1 MQLEQSFCFFLN
13 FLKNCSQCIC
23 RGDGVVNQHHTVNPE
38 SKKIWDAVFKVYK
51 TRMTMIYSLGS
62 INSLINSCLHRDEIF
77 NVTKQM
83 NLIFFFCKRTLI
95 GMLMLQRHVCC
106 RATSLFLFYNL
117 SIWERRILFV
127 TFLKAKFSPTCP

>member
-38 SKKIWDAVFKVYK
+38 SKKIWDAVFNVYK

-83 NLIFFFCKRTLI
+83 NLIFFF
-95 GMLMLQRHVCC
+95 LQKNTNWDVDAAEACLLLCHI
-106 RATSLFLFYNL
+106 TFSFL
-117 SIWERRILFV
+117 
-127 TFLKAKFSPTCP
+127 

>member
-23 RGDGVVNQHHTVNPE
+23 RGDGVVNQHHTINPE
-38 SKKIWDAVFKVYK
+38 SKKIWDAVFNVYK

-83 NLIFFFCKRTLI
+83 NKIFF
-95 GMLMLQRHVCC
+95 LQRHVCC
-106 RATSLFLFYNL
+106 CATSLFLFYNL
-117 SIWERRILFV
+117 SIWEWRILFA
-127 TFLKAKFSPTCP
+127 TFLKAKFSPTSLMHDLGCAAV